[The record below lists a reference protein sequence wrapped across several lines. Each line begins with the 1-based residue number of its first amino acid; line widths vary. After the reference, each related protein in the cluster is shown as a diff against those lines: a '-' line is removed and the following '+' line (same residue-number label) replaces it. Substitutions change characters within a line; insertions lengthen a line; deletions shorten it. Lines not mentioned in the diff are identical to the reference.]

1 MDWSPF
7 VVCPSDEYAPAP
19 RGMGG
24 LEGVGDRLRTAAFAE
39 RQAVAAFEWAAAAFT
54 DAPEEARSGWRRIAL
69 QEKEHL
75 DLLLARMAELG
86 MKVEDRPVSD
96 RLWLK
101 LSSSRTAAEFAAL
114 MRSAEARG
122 KAAEETFRRALA
134 GRDPETAAIF
144 ARIAADEAEHLAFG
158 DRIAALLD
166 PSKSDK

>member
-7 VVCPSDEYAPAP
+7 VVCPPEEYAPAP
-19 RGMGG
+19 RGMGSP
-24 LEGVGDRLRTAAFAE
+24 EGVGDRLRTAAFAE

-54 DAPEEARSGWRRIAL
+54 DAPEEVRAGWRRIAA
-69 QEKEHL
+69 QEREHL

-86 MKVEDRPVSD
+86 VEVGERPVSD

-101 LSSSRTAAEFAAL
+101 LASSRTAAEFAGL

-122 KAAEETFRRALA
+122 KAAEETFRRALG
-134 GRDPETAAIF
+134 GRDPRTADIF

-158 DRIAALLD
+158 DRIAALL
-166 PSKSDK
+166 